1 MQAPKSPCPCP
12 LWLWH
17 HNHLWWH
24 IQELRSREQKLLCI
38 RGEEKLDKCCL
49 SCMSESLL
57 NDKHLCQE
65 GPYGDWTRDK
75 SLREKSQ
82 SLYLLMGIH
91 ESNKTNKQKKSL
103 RMNSSAKAGF
113 LAPSF
118 SSSCLL
124 WAIPSAGLSCPLAV
138 SLFIEHYLLS
148 TSWIRQHARDWGCK
162 HEKTW
167 WSLPSVRSQ
176 HSGRDRHA
184 HKELQNNTFK
194 APISMWNYVYF
205 YVFIY
210 SLSVLHHNS
219 AVDFITF
226 TARFVAPQHLDSR
239 EC

>member
-1 MQAPKSPCPCP
+1 METEVERRVSGRKVSPCIFS
-12 LWLWH
+12 W
-17 HNHLWWH
+17 
-24 IQELRSREQKLLCI
+24 EY
-38 RGEEKLDKCCL
+38 
-49 SCMSESLL
+49 MSQTKQ
-57 NDKHLCQE
+57 NK
-65 GPYGDWTRDK
+65 
-75 SLREKSQ
+75 KSQ
-82 SLYLLMGIH
+82 
-91 ESNKTNKQKKSL
+91 

-113 LAPSF
+113 LAPPF

-138 SLFIEHYLLS
+138 SLFIEHCLLS

-162 HEKTW
+162 HGKTS

-176 HSGRDRHA
+176 HSGRDGHA

-194 APISMWNYVYF
+194 AHTSMWNMCIF
-205 YVFIY
+205 MCLFIH
-210 SLSVLHHNS
+210 SVLHNS

>member
-1 MQAPKSPCPCP
+1 
-12 LWLWH
+12 
-17 HNHLWWH
+17 
-24 IQELRSREQKLLCI
+24 
-38 RGEEKLDKCCL
+38 
-49 SCMSESLL
+49 
-57 NDKHLCQE
+57 
-65 GPYGDWTRDK
+65 
-75 SLREKSQ
+75 
-82 SLYLLMGIH
+82 
-91 ESNKTNKQKKSL
+91 
-103 RMNSSAKAGF
+103 MNSSAKAGF
-113 LAPSF
+113 LAPPF

-210 SLSVLHHNS
+210 SLSVLHLGGWQSWPHVPS
-219 AVDFITF
+219 SSGWGPQALPGLGHR
-226 TARFVAPQHLDSR
+226 ASGRVAAIPQGLPWAPMWSLGPPGQPGSGR
-239 EC
+239 SGTGPRVSERR